1 VENQNMHDSLKSE
14 FLLDPNVVFLNHG
27 SFGACPRRVFD
38 DYQRWQLELERQP
51 VEFLGRRVTTLLAEA
66 RAKLA
71 GYVGAATDEV
81 VYFPNPTTAINMVA
95 RSLNL
100 KPGDEILT
108 TEHEY
113 GAMDRT
119 WRFVCNK
126 TGARYVHRPIRLPVT
141 SHEEFVEAFWA
152 GTTERTR
159 AIFISHITSPTALI
173 FPVQEI
179 CRRAREAGLLSV
191 VDGAHAP
198 GQIPLNLAEL
208 GADLYTG
215 ACHKWLCGPKGSAFL
230 YARREVQAW
239 LEPLVVS
246 WGWES
251 ETPSGSQFV
260 DHHEWQ
266 GTRDVAAFLATP
278 AAIQFQAEHDCGA
291 VRAECHGLA
300 SETRRRINDLTGL
313 APICPDSRDWFS
325 QMAAIRLPPVDVNAL
340 KERLYNAYRVE
351 VPVFKWNDQ
360 PFMRVAFQG
369 YNSRADADALV
380 DALTRLMQP

>member
-1 VENQNMHDSLKSE
+1 MHDSLKSE

-27 SFGACPRRVFD
+27 SFGACPKRVFD

-51 VEFLGRRVTTLLAEA
+51 VEFLGRRITTLLAEA

-71 GYVGAATDEV
+71 EYVGAATDEV

-126 TGARYVHRPIRLPVT
+126 TGARYLHRPIRLPVT

-278 AAIQFQAEHDCGA
+278 AAIQFQAEHDWGA
-291 VRAECHGLA
+291 VRAECYGLA
-300 SETRRRINDLTGL
+300 SETRRRIDDLTGL

-325 QMAAIRLPPVDVNAL
+325 QMAAIRLPPVDVSSL
-340 KERLYNAYRVE
+340 KERLYNDYRVE
-351 VPVFKWNDQ
+351 APLFKWNDQ
-360 PFMRVAFQG
+360 PFMRVSFQG
-369 YNSRADADALV
+369 YNSRTDADALV

>member
-1 VENQNMHDSLKSE
+1 MHDSLKSE

-27 SFGACPRRVFD
+27 AFGACPKRVFD

-71 GYVGAATDEV
+71 EVVGAATDEV

-108 TEHEY
+108 TGHEY

-119 WRFVCNK
+119 WRFVCNR
-126 TGARYVHRPIRLPVT
+126 TGARYIHHPIRLPVT
-141 SHEEFVEAFWA
+141 SPEEFVEAFWA

-278 AAIQFQAEHDCGA
+278 AAIQFQAEHDWGA

-300 SETRRRINDLTGL
+300 SETRRRISDLTGL

-340 KERLYNAYRVE
+340 KERLYNDYRVE
-351 VPVFKWNDQ
+351 VPLFQWNDQ
-360 PFMRVAFQG
+360 PFMRVSFQG

-380 DALTRLMQP
+380 EALTRLMQP

>member
-1 VENQNMHDSLKSE
+1 MHASLKSE

-27 SFGACPRRVFD
+27 SFGACPKRVFD

-51 VEFLGRRVTTLLAEA
+51 VEFLGRRITTLLAEA

-71 GYVGAATDEV
+71 EYVGAATDEV

-126 TGARYVHRPIRLPVT
+126 TGARYVHHPIRLPVT

-278 AAIQFQAEHDCGA
+278 AAIQFQAEHDWGA

-300 SETRRRINDLTGL
+300 SETRRRIGDLTGL

-325 QMAAIRLPPVDVNAL
+325 QMAAIRLPPVDVSSL
-340 KERLYNAYRVE
+340 KERLYNDYRVE
-351 VPVFKWNDQ
+351 APLFKWNDQ
-360 PFMRVAFQG
+360 PFMRVSFQG
-369 YNSRADADALV
+369 YNSRTDADALV
-380 DALTRLMQP
+380 DALKHLMQP

>member
-1 VENQNMHDSLKSE
+1 MHDSLKSE

-27 SFGACPRRVFD
+27 SFGACPKRVFD

-71 GYVGAATDEV
+71 EYVGAATDEV

-278 AAIQFQAEHDCGA
+278 AAIQFQAEHDWGA

-300 SETRRRINDLTGL
+300 SETRRRIDDLTGL

-340 KERLYNAYRVE
+340 KERLYNDYRVE
-351 VPVFKWNDQ
+351 APLFKWNDQ
-360 PFMRVAFQG
+360 PFMRVSFQG
-369 YNSRADADALV
+369 YNSRTDADALV
-380 DALTRLMQP
+380 DALKHLMQP

>member
-1 VENQNMHDSLKSE
+1 MRDSLKSE
-14 FLLDPNVVFLNHG
+14 FLLDPNIVFLNHG
-27 SFGACPRRVFD
+27 TFGACPKPVFD
-38 DYQRWQLELERQP
+38 EYRRWQLELERQP
-51 VEFLGRRVTTLLAEA
+51 VEFLGRRITALLAEA
-66 RAKLA
+66 RAELA
-71 GYVGAATDEV
+71 EYMRAAADEV

-95 RSLNL
+95 RSLDL

-108 TEHEY
+108 TDHEY

-126 TGARYVHRPIRLPVT
+126 TGARYLHRPIRLPVT
-141 SHEEFVEAFWA
+141 SREEFVETFWA
-152 GTTERTR
+152 GVTERTR
-159 AIFISHITSPTALI
+159 VIFISHITSPTALT

-179 CRRAREAGLLSV
+179 CRRARKAGLLSV

-198 GQIPLNLAEL
+198 GQIPLNLVEL
-208 GADLYTG
+208 GVDLYTG

-251 ETPSGSQFV
+251 EAPSGSQFI

-266 GTRDVAAFLATP
+266 GTRDLAAFLATP
-278 AAIQFQAEHDCGA
+278 AAIQFQTQHDWDA
-291 VRAECHGLA
+291 VRADCHALV
-300 SETRRRINDLTGL
+300 SETRRRMNDLTGL

-325 QMAAIRLPPVDVNAL
+325 QMAAIRLPPVDVNSL
-340 KERLYNAYRVE
+340 KERLYNDYRVE

-360 PFMRVAFQG
+360 PFMRVSFQG

-380 DALTRLMQP
+380 EALKHLL

>member
-1 VENQNMHDSLKSE
+1 MPASLKSE

-27 SFGACPRRVFD
+27 SFGACPKRVFD

-71 GYVGAATDEV
+71 EYVGAATDEV

-278 AAIQFQAEHDCGA
+278 AAIQFQAEHDWGA

-340 KERLYNAYRVE
+340 KERLYNDYRVE
-351 VPVFKWNDQ
+351 VPLFKWNDQ
-360 PFMRVAFQG
+360 PFMRVSFQG
-369 YNSRADADALV
+369 YNSRTDADALV
-380 DALTRLMQP
+380 DALKHLMQP

>member
-1 VENQNMHDSLKSE
+1 MHDSLKSE

-27 SFGACPRRVFD
+27 SFGACPKRVFD

-51 VEFLGRRVTTLLAEA
+51 VEFLGRRITTLLAEA

-71 GYVGAATDEV
+71 EYVGAATDEV

-126 TGARYVHRPIRLPVT
+126 TGARYLHRPIRLPVT

-278 AAIQFQAEHDCGA
+278 AAIQFQAEHDWGA

-300 SETRRRINDLTGL
+300 SETRRRIDDLTGL

-325 QMAAIRLPPVDVNAL
+325 QMAAIRLPPVDVSSL
-340 KERLYNAYRVE
+340 KERLYNDYRVE
-351 VPVFKWNDQ
+351 APLFKWNDQ
-360 PFMRVAFQG
+360 PFMRVSFQG
-369 YNSRADADALV
+369 YNSRTDADALV
-380 DALTRLMQP
+380 DALKHLMQP

>member
-1 VENQNMHDSLKSE
+1 MHDSLKSE
-14 FLLDPNVVFLNHG
+14 FLLDPNIVFLNHG
-27 SFGACPRRVFD
+27 SFGACPKRVFD

-51 VEFLGRRVTTLLAEA
+51 VEFLGRRITTLLAEA

-71 GYVGAATDEV
+71 EYVGAATDEV

-126 TGARYVHRPIRLPVT
+126 TGARYIHHPIRLPVT

-230 YARREVQAW
+230 CARREVQAW

-278 AAIQFQAEHDCGA
+278 AAIQFQAEHDWGA

-300 SETRRRINDLTGL
+300 SETRRRMNDLTGL

-325 QMAAIRLPPVDVNAL
+325 QMAAIRLPPVDVSSL
-340 KERLYNAYRVE
+340 KERLYNDYRVE
-351 VPVFKWNDQ
+351 VPLFKWNDQ
-360 PFMRVAFQG
+360 PFMRVSFQG
-369 YNSRADADALV
+369 YNSRTDADALV
-380 DALTRLMQP
+380 DALKHLMQP

>member
-1 VENQNMHDSLKSE
+1 MHDSLKSE

-27 SFGACPRRVFD
+27 SFGACPKRVFD

-51 VEFLGRRVTTLLAEA
+51 VEFLGRRITTLLAEA

-71 GYVGAATDEV
+71 EYVGAATDEV

-126 TGARYVHRPIRLPVT
+126 TGARYIHHPIRLPVT

-278 AAIQFQAEHDCGA
+278 AAIQFQAEHDWGA

-325 QMAAIRLPPVDVNAL
+325 QMAALRLPPVDVNAL
-340 KERLYNAYRVE
+340 KERLYNDYRVE
-351 VPVFKWNDQ
+351 LPLFKLNDQ
-360 PFMRVAFQG
+360 PFMRVSFQG
-369 YNSRADADALV
+369 YNSRTDADALV
-380 DALTRLMQP
+380 DALKHLMQP

>member
-1 VENQNMHDSLKSE
+1 
-14 FLLDPNVVFLNHG
+14 
-27 SFGACPRRVFD
+27 
-38 DYQRWQLELERQP
+38 
-51 VEFLGRRVTTLLAEA
+51 
-66 RAKLA
+66 
-71 GYVGAATDEV
+71 
-81 VYFPNPTTAINMVA
+81 
-95 RSLNL
+95 
-100 KPGDEILT
+100 
-108 TEHEY
+108 
-113 GAMDRT
+113 
-119 WRFVCNK
+119 VCNK
-126 TGARYVHRPIRLPVT
+126 TGARYVHHPIRLPVT

-278 AAIQFQAEHDCGA
+278 AAIQFQAEHDWGA

-300 SETRRRINDLTGL
+300 SETRRRIDDLTGL

-340 KERLYNAYRVE
+340 KERLYNDYRVE
-351 VPVFKWNDQ
+351 VPLFKWNDQ
-360 PFMRVAFQG
+360 PFMRVSFQG
-369 YNSRADADALV
+369 YNSRTDADALV
-380 DALTRLMQP
+380 DALKHLRLD